1 VNIEWNDGKVGTIR
15 EETTQGHESLT
26 DSRKDRQVVLQAE
39 GLRKAFGGQV
49 VLSGLSLTLRRG
61 EVVILRGDNG
71 SGKTTLLNIL
81 TGNLEPD
88 NGNFFLA
95 TDGIA
100 ETFRFPRP
108 WWKNL
113 NPFDHFVPE
122 RLAKLGICRSWQH
135 MRLFSSQSLLNN
147 ISVATSQQLG
157 ENPLWTVLRRGSVK
171 REEEHLCNQTKVIL
185 ERLGLEGR
193 ENSSADMVSFSQA
206 KRVAIA
212 RALQTGA
219 STLFL
224 DEPLAGLDAEGV
236 NQVMG
241 LLEELAH
248 DSSMTIVIVEH
259 ASNILRVLDL
269 ATTVWTLANGEVTV
283 ESPAQI
289 KAEKSIDLSG
299 SANDW
304 VYKISGSHPKVE
316 HHQLPGDALLT
327 SFTPS
332 HFESG
337 EVLLDVENLVVRR
350 GRRLVIGMK
359 KDGQTEGISF
369 KLRKGQLT
377 ILQAP
382 NGWGKTTLLEA
393 LSGLVPVAQGSVK
406 LSGEPIQEVRAW
418 ERARRGMSFLQV
430 NNHTFPGL
438 TVRDALVLAKTDD
451 IPENIR
457 QLLSKQAYML
467 SGGERQRVAI
477 ACATGGRDFHVGM
490 FDEPF
495 SALDSVGIEQ
505 FCTMLSNKLQLAG
518 LFLAVPK
525 PVDDTSTGHWST
537 INK

>member
-1 VNIEWNDGKVGTIR
+1 MEIVLR
-15 EETTQGHESLT
+15 AEE
-26 DSRKDRQVVLQAE
+26 
-39 GLRKAFGGQV
+39 LRKAFGGQV
-49 VLSGLSLTLRRG
+49 VLGGLSLTLRRG

-88 NGNFFLA
+88 NGNISLS

-108 WWKNL
+108 WWRNL

-122 RLAKLGICRSWQH
+122 RLAKIGICRSWQH
-135 MRLFSSQSLLNN
+135 TRLFSSQSLL
-147 ISVATSQQLG
+147 
-157 ENPLWTVLRRGSVK
+157 SVK
-171 REEEHLCNQTKVIL
+171 REEEHLCNQAKVVL
-185 ERLGLEGR
+185 ARLGLEGR

-206 KRVAIA
+206 KRAAIA

-219 STLFL
+219 GTLFL

-248 DSSMTIVIVEH
+248 DSNMTLVIVEH

-269 ATTVWTLANGEVTV
+269 ATTVWTLANGKLTV
-283 ESPAQI
+283 ESPARI
-289 KAEKSIDLSG
+289 KAEKRSDST
-299 SANDW
+299 NNW
-304 VYKISGSHPKVE
+304 VSQIAGSHPKVE
-316 HHQLPGDALLT
+316 HHQLAGDAFLT
-327 SFTPS
+327 SLTPT
-332 HFESG
+332 HTELG
-337 EVLLDVENLVVRR
+337 DVLLAVENLVVER
-350 GRRLVIGMK
+350 GRRLVIGIK
-359 KDGQTEGISF
+359 KDGQMEGVSF
-369 KLRKGQLT
+369 NLRRGQLA

-406 LSGEPIQEVRAW
+406 LNGEPIQKARAW

-430 NNHTFPGL
+430 HNHTFPGL
-438 TVRDALVLAKTDD
+438 TVREALVFAKADD
-451 IPENIR
+451 ITGNIK
-457 QLLSKQAYML
+457 QLMNKQAYML
-467 SGGERQRVAI
+467 SGGEKQRVAI

-495 SALDSVGIEQ
+495 SALDPVGIEQ
-505 FCTMLSNKLQLAG
+505 FCKMLSNLLEHTG
-518 LFLAVPK
+518 LLLAVPK
-525 PVDDTSTGHWST
+525 PIDDARFSHGLITES
-537 INK
+537 